1 MLFRS
6 YKYQLKLSTSQQKIF
21 DILYKY
27 MQVSYKTLYPL
38 FKDNKKPSINLLRTT
53 TTPLFEKYQF
63 SQLYT
68 DIIFPQLISN
78 IQKNPDKFESIFP
91 IKFKTFLY
99 DKQLNILSLPF
110 CQNIKISH
118 QRELPSKIYNVEIFN
133 KNKKWYVNFLV
144 AKKQKNKKQSDLR
157 SIGIDVGLKQFAFLS
172 SGQIVSN
179 PRFYDKIKEKISLEQ
194 KKLSKKQ
201 KGSNRWKYQKTKI
214 NKLYTK
220 LYRQRSDFLHKL
232 TNYLTEKY
240 DVIGIESIN
249 IRDLQKKKHLRNSLA
264 DASWGEF
271 ITILQYK
278 CDEKGKH
285 LIGVERFFPS
295 SQLCSNC
302 GNKKWMPVHI
312 RTYSCMNCGTETDR
326 DFNAALN
333 IENRAKQIFLE
344 TIYV

>member
-6 YKYQLKLSTSQQKIF
+6 YKYQLKLNTKQQIIF
-21 DILYKY
+21 NNLLKY
-27 MQVSYKTLYPL
+27 VQLSYKTLYPL

-53 TTPLFEKYQF
+53 TSPLFEKYQF
-63 SQLYT
+63 SQLFT
-68 DIIFPQLISN
+68 EIIFPQLITN
-78 IQKNPDKFESIFP
+78 IQKDPHKFESIFP
-91 IKFKTFLY
+91 IKFKTFSF
-99 DKQLNILSLPF
+99 DKRLNTLSLPF
-110 CQNIKISH
+110 CKDIRVSH
-118 QRELPSKIYNVEIFN
+118 QRDLPSKIFNVEIFY

-144 AKKQKNKKQSDLR
+144 SKKQKNKKQTDLS

-172 SGQIVSN
+172 NGQTVSN
-179 PRFYDKIKEKISLEQ
+179 PRFYDKLKERISFEQ

-201 KGSNRWKYQKTKI
+201 KGSNRWKYQKTKV

-220 LYRQRSDFLHKL
+220 LYRQRLDFLHKV
-232 TNYLTEKY
+232 TSYLTEKY

-249 IRDLQKKKHLRNSLA
+249 IRDLQKKKHLRNSLS
-264 DASWGEF
+264 DVSWGEF
-271 ITILQYK
+271 ISMLQYK

-295 SQLCSNC
+295 SQICSNC
-302 GNKKWMPVHI
+302 GNKRWMPVHI
-312 RTYSCMNCGTETDR
+312 RTYSCMSCGVETDR